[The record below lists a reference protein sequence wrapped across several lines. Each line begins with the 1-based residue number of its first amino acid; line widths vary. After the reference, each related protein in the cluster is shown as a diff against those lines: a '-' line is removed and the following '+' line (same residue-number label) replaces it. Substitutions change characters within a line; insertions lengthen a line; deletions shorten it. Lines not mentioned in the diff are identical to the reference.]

1 MTIKSV
7 RGMNDILQ
15 DEARRWSNAEE
26 RARQVLSAYGYEEIR
41 TPVAECTELFAR
53 GIGEATDIV
62 SKEMYTFEDKRG
74 QSLTLRPEGTAPVV
88 RAFIKSKM
96 YATSPL
102 SKLYYIGPMFR
113 YERPQ
118 SGRSRQFHQIGVE
131 ALGSDDPL
139 VDAEV
144 IELLMRLL
152 EGLGATGLILEI
164 NSLGC
169 PECRPAFVEALRAF
183 AGLHQDDLCEEC
195 GRRVE
200 RNPLR
205 LLDCKVEKCKS
216 ILEGAPEITD
226 HLCEKCIRDFSR
238 VRSYLDRIGLA
249 YVHNP
254 RIVRG
259 LDYYTGTAFEV
270 TSSAL
275 GAQNAVA
282 GGGRYDGLVEELGGP
297 KIPGVGFALGLERLL
312 LGFPDA
318 GAAEADAPAVF
329 VAPLGDEARAEGFG
343 IMSELRCRGIR
354 CEIGVGG
361 KSLKSMM
368 RRSGSIGVELV
379 IILGE
384 EEMTR
389 KAATVRDMSEG
400 SQSEV
405 DLANLVDRVEE
416 RLLHSGSLKNS

>member
-15 DEARRWSNAEE
+15 DEARRWARAEMK
-26 RARQVLSAYGYEEIR
+26 AREILAAHGYEEIR
-41 TPVAECTELFAR
+41 TPVAERTELFSR
-53 GIGEATDIV
+53 GIGETTDIV
-62 SKEMYTFEDKRG
+62 SKEMYTFEDRRG

-88 RAFIKSKM
+88 RAYIKSKM
-96 YATSPL
+96 YASNPL
-102 SKLYYIGPMFR
+102 VKLYYLGPMFR

-131 ALGSDDPL
+131 VLGSDDPL

-144 IELLMRLL
+144 IEVLMGLLD
-152 EGLGATGLILEI
+152 GLGATGLVLEI

-169 PECRPAFVEALRAF
+169 PDCRPAFVEALRGF
-183 AGLHQDDLCEEC
+183 ADDHIDDLCDEC
-195 GRRVE
+195 GKRVE

-205 LLDCKVEKCKS
+205 ILDCKAEKCRS

-226 HLCEKCIRDFSR
+226 HLCERCVQDFSK
-238 VRSYLDRIGLA
+238 VRSYLDQIGLA

-259 LDYYTGTAFEV
+259 LDYYTRTAFEV
-270 TSSAL
+270 TSSTL

-297 KIPGVGFALGLERLL
+297 SVPGVGFAIGLERLL
-312 LGFPDA
+312 MGFPGA
-318 GAAEADAPAVF
+318 GASEENATAVF
-329 VAPLGDEARAEGFG
+329 VAPLGEEARTEGFG
-343 IMSELRCRGIR
+343 IVSGLRNRGIR
-354 CEIGVGG
+354 SEIGVGD

-368 RRSGSIGVELV
+368 RRAGSIGVNLV

-384 EEMTR
+384 EEMER
-389 KAATVRDMSEG
+389 KAATVRDMKEG
-400 SQSEV
+400 SQDEI
-405 DLANLVDRVEE
+405 DFTNLLDSIEK
-416 RLLHSGSLKNS
+416 RLLHDGS